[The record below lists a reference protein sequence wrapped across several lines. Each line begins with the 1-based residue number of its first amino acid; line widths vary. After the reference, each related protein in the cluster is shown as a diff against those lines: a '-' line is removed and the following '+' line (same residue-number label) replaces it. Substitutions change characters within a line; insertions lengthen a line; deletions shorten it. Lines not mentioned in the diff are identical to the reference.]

1 MPHCLR
7 QPRLQKYRNYTYT
20 AFLRHF
26 CSILTDFP
34 IAQKPGILYA
44 YHTLTL
50 NCPYKIS
57 RQCSHFCRSRVQKC
71 QNNVFMAF
79 CSILTNF
86 QMTHRPE
93 ISYLHMILIR
103 VCSRKISSQCC
114 IFFWSHVQ
122 KRHFYSILTAFFQK
136 ALCERFHYFYFQFP
150 TDVSYTKPLRNPG
163 YSHL

>member
-1 MPHCLR
+1 MPHFLR

-34 IAQKPGILYA
+34 IAQRPGILYA

-71 QNNVFMAF
+71 QNNVFTAF

-93 ISYLHMILIR
+93 ISYLH
-103 VCSRKISSQCC
+103 SSLFNKNFKSMGHLEVGWYAAKC
-114 IFFWSHVQ
+114 HKNV
-122 KRHFYSILTAFFQK
+122 ILTFLYTAPTK
-136 ALCERFHYFYFQFP
+136 MRAL
-150 TDVSYTKPLRNPG
+150 T
-163 YSHL
+163 

>member
-1 MPHCLR
+1 MPHLLR

-34 IAQKPGILYA
+34 IAQRPGILYA

-50 NCPYKIS
+50 NWPYKIS
-57 RQCSHFCRSRVQKC
+57 CQCFHFYRSRVQKC

-93 ISYLHMILIR
+93 ILYLH
-103 VCSRKISSQCC
+103 SSLFKKNFKSMLH
-114 IFFWSHVQ
+114 IFWELSPKKAFLQ
-122 KRHFYSILTAFFQK
+122 HFNSIFTAFFQK
-136 ALCERFHYFYFQFP
+136 ALCERFYYSRFQFP
-150 TDVSYTKPLRNPG
+150 TDIGYTKPLRNPE
-163 YSHL
+163 